1 MLNQKAEEVLAGLG
15 GDGPVPAG
23 AVAAAITAHGPNL
36 GARLLERVVPD
47 DPWPDPVSPADV
59 AARAEAEA
67 ARLGSLRAGCE
78 HLVLALYDLTRAPRL
93 GPVRAAVQEMAAERA
108 HAGYLALEPRT
119 PPERT
124 PIAVVFTGLPGS
136 GKSTLAEETGIA
148 LRAPVFSLDWLLG
161 SLTPF
166 GLVRGDNA
174 AALGDQLVRAAVARQ
189 LQLGLDVVADTAGH
203 QQENRDRMR
212 ELVTGLGGALVEVEC
227 LCSDESTHRVRV
239 ESRSRGIP
247 GWPGTVTWDH
257 VERMRA
263 RWSPWAAPHLTLDT
277 TTPLPDCL
285 ARVHEAITTARG

>member
-1 MLNQKAEEVLAGLG
+1 MLNDRAEAVLAALG
-15 GDGPVPAG
+15 GEDPVPAG
-23 AVAAAITAHGPNL
+23 SVAATIASHGPNL

-47 DPWPDPVSPADV
+47 DPWPDLVSPAGV
-59 AARAEAEA
+59 ADRAEAEA
-67 ARLGSLRAGCE
+67 ARLGSLRVGCE
-78 HLVLALYDLTRAPRL
+78 HLVLALYALTRGAQL

-108 HAGYLALEPRT
+108 HAGYLALEPRL
-119 PPERT
+119 PEPARA
-124 PIAVVFTGLPGS
+124 PVVVVFAGLPGS

-227 LCSDESTHRVRV
+227 LCSDEVVHRARV
-239 ESRSRGIP
+239 ESRSRSIP
-247 GWPGTVTWDH
+247 GWPGTVTWEH

-263 RWSPWAAPHLTLDT
+263 SWCPWTPHLTLDT
-277 TTPLPDCL
+277 TTPIPTCMAQVHQAVSS
-285 ARVHEAITTARG
+285 AR